1 MWYQGVKS
9 TALCSHIW
17 TFFLAQTC
25 FITTCMI
32 SETTCMI
39 SEQHVIP
46 PLPLYSD
53 LNRVQFLSLT
63 CAV

>member
-32 SETTCMI
+32 SE
-39 SEQHVIP
+39 QHVIL